1 MDGGEGDRMTRAS
14 DCLSDF
20 FVERQ
25 VEMDELA
32 TGVAVPTHFADLDSE
47 HRAVR
52 NAAGLFDFSFMSCF
66 EFSGSDSVRFL
77 NWIQTRNIAHLAPG
91 QIAYTLLCRA
101 DGSVFIDATVWSL
114 GDNRYWL
121 FTGRRSDLDYVMS
134 SASMFDIQVCDRSG
148 EYSVMALQGPH
159 SKSILEVVGLAEK
172 DFDLRYFRF
181 SRRKF
186 AQTEVLVARIG
197 YTGERGYEL
206 LIKSQDAVALW
217 THLTDEGQRFGL
229 KECGFSAAN
238 SLRIEAGYI
247 LFANELT
254 HCVTP
259 YSLGYT
265 HLVRQPM
272 LHRFMGASGLRQ
284 QFNRPPAVR
293 LVGLVPT
300 QDGGNVAAEMPKSYS
315 DERPSML
322 VVSKGRAMLTSL
334 AWSPL
339 FQSWRGMGYVHASDG
354 YPGSLVHCADGVR
367 ARVARLPFFDPPR
380 ARARA

>member
-14 DCLSDF
+14 DCLSEF
-20 FVERQ
+20 FAERR
-25 VEMDELA
+25 VEMDEWAPGL
-32 TGVAVPTHFADLDSE
+32 AVPTHFDDLNSE
-47 HRAVR
+47 HHAVR
-52 NAAGLFDFSFMSCF
+52 HAVGLFDFSFMSCF
-66 EFSGSDSVRFL
+66 EFSGPDSVRFL
-77 NWIQTRNIAHLAPG
+77 NWIQTRDIAGLAPG

-101 DGSVFIDATVWSL
+101 DGSVFIDATVWAL
-114 GDNRYWL
+114 GDNQYWL
-121 FTGRRSDLDYVMS
+121 FTGRRSDWDFVMS

-148 EYSVMALQGPH
+148 EYSVIALQGPL
-159 SKSILEVVGLAEK
+159 SRSLLEVVGLVEG
-172 DFDLRYFRF
+172 DRDLRYFRF

-186 AQTEVLVARIG
+186 AHSEVLVARIG
-197 YTGERGYEL
+197 YTGEHGYEL
-206 LIKSQDAVALW
+206 LIKSQDAVGLW

-265 HLVRQPM
+265 HLVRQPK
-272 LHRFMGASGLRQ
+272 LHRFMGARGLRQ
-284 QFNRPPAVR
+284 RLNRPPAVR

-300 QDGGNVAAEMPKSYS
+300 QDGSDIAVGTPKTHS

-322 VVSKGRAMLTSL
+322 IVNKGRAVLSSL

-339 FQSWRGMGYVHASDG
+339 FQSWRGMGYVHADDAR
-354 YPGSLVHCADGVR
+354 PGSLVRCESGAR

-380 ARARA
+380 VRARV